1 MRTIHGFLRLVRWKN
16 LAIILV
22 AQVLIW
28 YCVLLPL
35 KTGYGLDIF
44 LDSLHFGIFCLSTTL
59 IAAAGYIINDY
70 FDIRIDLRN
79 RPEKVI
85 IGRIIKQRW
94 AIFWHSLFNLTALLM
109 AAYLVFRIGHWWLL
123 LIPVGTTLL
132 LWVYST
138 HLKRMFISG
147 NVTVAVL
154 TALSLYIITYEPS
167 LYPYFNFSTLINI
180 NGHSIL
186 NPFLVVTIYAFFAF
200 MLTWIREI
208 VKDMEDFKGDAEEGC
223 VTMPIKI
230 GLRRTTLFT
239 IVLAALTCIP
249 IVAAACKLWMHGWK
263 VLAVYISVF
272 LFLPLVYFIARI
284 NARHTTAH
292 YEAMS
297 KWLKWLML
305 AGIMTLPLYY
315 FLH

>member
-1 MRTIHGFLRLVRWKN
+1 MRIINGFLRLVRWKN
-16 LAIILV
+16 LTIILV

-28 YCVLLPL
+28 YCVLFPL
-35 KTGYGLDIF
+35 KTNYGLDIF
-44 LDSLHFGIFCLSTTL
+44 LDAFHFGIFCVSTTL

-85 IGRIIKQRW
+85 IGKVIKQRW
-94 AIFWHSLFNLTALLM
+94 AIFWHSLFNMVALLM
-109 AAYLVFRIGHWWLL
+109 AVYLISQTGYPWLL
-123 LIPVGTTLL
+123 LIPAGTTVL
-132 LWVYST
+132 LWIYST

-154 TALSLYIITYEPS
+154 TALSMYIITYEPT
-167 LYPYFNFSTLINI
+167 LYSYFHFGTLVTI
-180 NGHSIL
+180 NGYSTL
-186 NPFLVVTIYAFFAF
+186 NPFLIISIYAFFAF

-223 VTMPIKI
+223 ITMPIKI
-230 GLRRTTLFT
+230 GLQKTTVFT
-239 IVLAALTCIP
+239 IILAVLTCIP
-249 IVAAACKLWMHGWK
+249 VIAAVFKLWLYDWK
-263 VLAVYISVF
+263 ILSLYIGCF
-272 LFLPLVYFIARI
+272 LFLPLVYFIIKI

-315 FLH
+315 LLR

>member
-1 MRTIHGFLRLVRWKN
+1 MKTIQGFLRLVRWKN
-16 LAIILV
+16 LTIILV

-28 YCVLLPL
+28 YCVLFPL
-35 KTGYGLDIF
+35 HTRYGLDIF
-44 LDSLHFGIFCLSTTL
+44 LNAFHFGLFCLSTTL

-85 IGRIIKQRW
+85 IGKVIKQRW
-94 AIFWHSLFNLTALLM
+94 AIFWHSLFNLLALLM
-109 AAYLVFRIGHWWLL
+109 ALYLIAEIGYWWLL
-123 LIPVGTTLL
+123 LIPAGTTIL

-154 TALSLYIITYEPS
+154 TALSLYIITYEPT
-167 LYPYFNFSTLINI
+167 LYDHFHFDTFVNI
-180 NGHSIL
+180 NGYRTL
-186 NPFLVVTIYAFFAF
+186 NPFLIISIYALFAF

-223 VTMPIKI
+223 ITMPIKI
-230 GLRRTTLFT
+230 GLQQTTYFT
-239 IVLAALTCIP
+239 IVLAVITCVP
-249 IVAAACKLWMHGWK
+249 LAVAAFKLWMHDWK
-263 VLAVYISVF
+263 ILSLYIACC
-272 LFLPLVYFIARI
+272 LFLPLVYFIIRI
-284 NARHTTAH
+284 NARHTAAH
-292 YEAMS
+292 YETMS

-315 FLH
+315 LLS